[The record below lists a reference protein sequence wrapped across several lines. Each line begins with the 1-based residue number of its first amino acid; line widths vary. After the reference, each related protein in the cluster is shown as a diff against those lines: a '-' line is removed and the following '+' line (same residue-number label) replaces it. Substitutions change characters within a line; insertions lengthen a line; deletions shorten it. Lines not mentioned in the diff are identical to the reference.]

1 MVRVTASSDTHTQRS
16 ETALAGPPELSVT
29 FPGIPAAISLVR
41 SVIGDMLAECPR
53 ADDVVLVGCEY
64 ATNAIRHSPS
74 GLPGGVFT
82 MRMWVRPGRVRLE
95 VIDSGTGDW
104 VVAPARA
111 AGPDAESGRGLVV
124 VAAIADACGNSGCC
138 AWAEV
143 TWPPLPGQDG
153 LVSPRRAPEGQ
164 LQFLA

>member
-1 MVRVTASSDTHTQRS
+1 MV
-16 ETALAGPPELSVT
+16 LAGPPEISIT

-41 SVIGDMLAECPR
+41 SVIGDMLGGCPR
-53 ADDVVLVGCEY
+53 ADDVILVGCEY

-104 VVAPARA
+104 LVAPARVA
-111 AGPDAESGRGLVV
+111 EPDAECGRGLVV
-124 VAAIADACGNSGCC
+124 VAALADDCGNSGCR

-143 TWPPLPGQDG
+143 AWPVPAGRPGVISRGQARERPLRS
-153 LVSPRRAPEGQ
+153 L
-164 LQFLA
+164 